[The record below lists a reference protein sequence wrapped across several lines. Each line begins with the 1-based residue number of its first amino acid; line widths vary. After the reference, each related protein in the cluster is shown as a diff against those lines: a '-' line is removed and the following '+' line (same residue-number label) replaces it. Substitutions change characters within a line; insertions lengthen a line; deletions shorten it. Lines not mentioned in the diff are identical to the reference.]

1 LLRLSSP
8 IYRVCTCI
16 SRAIHRSV
24 GFAEIGMLP
33 YNAVS
38 RDVSVWPTN
47 LMLRREMMRPVMMLA
62 RLSEIDLAID
72 SGRARLAEIAAA
84 LKEPA
89 ELAAARG
96 ALAAA
101 EAELARWRGI
111 QKNREIEQQHTAE
124 KLARAEKRLY
134 SGEIRNPREV
144 QDAERDVQ
152 QLRHQRAEAED
163 ALLEAL
169 VAVEGLTEDCAA
181 HTAKVA
187 ELATTWE
194 SKQSRL
200 RAEQARLKERM
211 VAEQARQAAA
221 RRAVPPDLL
230 ALYDNLRPRRGG
242 RAVAALDSDTCSA
255 CRVAVPPTKLE
266 AARYGEEL
274 VYCGNCGRLL
284 WGE

>member
-1 LLRLSSP
+1 MLG
-8 IYRVCTCI
+8 RV
-16 SRAIHRSV
+16 
-24 GFAEIGMLP
+24 
-33 YNAVS
+33 
-38 RDVSVWPTN
+38 
-47 LMLRREMMRPVMMLA
+47 MMRPVAMLE
-62 RLSEIDLAID
+62 RLTEVDLVLD
-72 SGRARLAEIAAA
+72 SYRARLAEIAAA

-89 ELAAARG
+89 DLAAART
-96 ALAAA
+96 ALAET
-101 EAELARWRGI
+101 EAELARWRSI
-111 QKNREIEQQHTAE
+111 QQERDLAQQGTAD

-134 SGEIRNPREV
+134 SGEIRNSREV

-169 VAVEGLTEDCAA
+169 VAIEGLAEDCAA
-181 HTAKVA
+181 RTTKVA
-187 ELATTWE
+187 ELAAGWE
-194 SKQSRL
+194 GTQARL
-200 RAEQARLKERM
+200 RAEQTRLKERLL
-211 VAEQARQAAA
+211 AEQARQGAM
-221 RRAVPPDLL
+221 RRALPQDLL

-242 RAVAALDSDTCSA
+242 RVVAALEGDTCSA

>member
-1 LLRLSSP
+1 
-8 IYRVCTCI
+8 
-16 SRAIHRSV
+16 
-24 GFAEIGMLP
+24 
-33 YNAVS
+33 
-38 RDVSVWPTN
+38 
-47 LMLRREMMRPVMMLA
+47 MRPVGMLA
-62 RLSEIDLAID
+62 RLSQIDLALD
-72 SGRARLAEIAAA
+72 SGRTRLTEIAAA

-89 ELAAARG
+89 ELAAARN

-101 EAELARWRGI
+101 EAELARWRAVQRDRELDQ
-111 QKNREIEQQHTAE
+111 QKIAD
-124 KLARAEKRLY
+124 KLAGAEKRLY
-134 SGEIRNPREV
+134 SGEIRSSREV

-152 QLRHQRAEAED
+152 QLRHQRSHAED

-169 VAVEGLTEDCAA
+169 VAVDGLAEDCAA
-181 HTAKVA
+181 QAARVA
-187 ELATTWE
+187 ELAAGWE
-194 SKQSRL
+194 GKQARL
-200 RAEQARLKERM
+200 RAEQARLKERLLS
-211 VAEQARQAAA
+211 EQARQVAV

-242 RAVAALDSDTCSA
+242 RAVAELEGDTCSA

>member
-1 LLRLSSP
+1 MR
-8 IYRVCTCI
+8 RV
-16 SRAIHRSV
+16 
-24 GFAEIGMLP
+24 E
-33 YNAVS
+33 
-38 RDVSVWPTN
+38 
-47 LMLRREMMRPVMMLA
+47 MLA
-62 RLSEIDLAID
+62 RLTEVDLALD

-89 ELAAARG
+89 ELAAERT
-96 ALAAA
+96 ALAEK
-101 EAELARWRGI
+101 EAELARWRDI
-111 QKNREIEQQHTAE
+111 QQKRDATLQGVAE

-134 SGEIRNPREV
+134 SGEIRNSREV

-181 HTAKVA
+181 RTAKVA
-187 ELATTWE
+187 ELSAGWE
-194 SKQSRL
+194 GSQARL
-200 RAEQARLKERM
+200 RADQARVKERLTT
-211 VAEQARQAAA
+211 EQARQAAM
-221 RRAVPPDLL
+221 RRAIPPDLL

-242 RAVAALDSDTCSA
+242 RVVAALEGDTCSA

>member
-1 LLRLSSP
+1 
-8 IYRVCTCI
+8 
-16 SRAIHRSV
+16 
-24 GFAEIGMLP
+24 
-33 YNAVS
+33 
-38 RDVSVWPTN
+38 
-47 LMLRREMMRPVMMLA
+47 MMRPVVILA
-62 RLSEIDLAID
+62 RLSEIDLALD
-72 SGRARLAEIAAA
+72 SGRARLAEIVAA

-101 EAELARWRGI
+101 EAELARWRTVQQGRELDQ
-111 QKNREIEQQHTAE
+111 QKIAE

-134 SGEIRNPREV
+134 SGEIRGSREV

-152 QLRHQRAEAED
+152 QLRHQRGHAED

-169 VAVEGLTEDCAA
+169 VAVDGLAEDCAA
-181 HTAKVA
+181 QTAGVA
-187 ELATTWE
+187 ELAAGWE
-194 SKQSRL
+194 GKQARL
-200 RAEQARLKERM
+200 RAEQARLKERLL
-211 VAEQARQAAA
+211 AEQARQVAV
-221 RRAVPPDLL
+221 RRAVPPELL

-242 RAVAALDSDTCSA
+242 RAVAMLEGDMCSV
-255 CRVAVPPTKLE
+255 CRVAVPPVTLE